1 MTDVVQ
7 ELQEVQDVGNL
18 TEMFDQQVE
27 TDIFSEIMPEEDA
40 QDMGALVELGKKRKK
55 ECE

>member
-1 MTDVVQ
+1 MMDVVQ

-27 TDIFSEIMPEEDA
+27 TDIFSEIMLEEDA